1 MRVEKDLF
9 STLSKILADPE
20 KDWSNHFPIVQL
32 TEEDFSK
39 GEEIIRRHIKSA
51 KSRNESL
58 QKLEEW
64 KRDESR
70 DYRMTQ
76 HLGRYQTDYIPFFNF
91 ISFLK
96 NECRFRKSWEKK
108 MEISDEIESLFE
120 IKKVNTLIKEVIKP
134 FSRMMTSLEFSRRN
148 YESFL
153 QEKNEILNNPDLL
166 TEEKESWFDL
176 NFGGGN

>member
-1 MRVEKDLF
+1 
-9 STLSKILADPE
+9 
-20 KDWSNHFPIVQL
+20 
-32 TEEDFSK
+32 
-39 GEEIIRRHIKSA
+39 
-51 KSRNESL
+51 
-58 QKLEEW
+58 
-64 KRDESR
+64 
-70 DYRMTQ
+70 
-76 HLGRYQTDYIPFFNF
+76 
-91 ISFLK
+91 
-96 NECRFRKSWEKK
+96 